1 MDVQP
6 ILLSIFAKNGYY
18 CLLDKLLLKI
28 KTFLDNLFGIKTNNN
43 RLKKTLHNYMYLI
56 EQNTLFCSFFVYC

>member
-1 MDVQP
+1 MFRKRKMDVQP

-18 CLLDKLLLKI
+18 CLLDTLLLKI

-43 RLKKTLHNYMYLI
+43 RLIKLCITTCI
-56 EQNTLFCSFFVYC
+56 

>member
-1 MDVQP
+1 MFCKSKMDVQP

-18 CLLDKLLLKI
+18 CLLDTLLLKI

-43 RLKKTLHNYMYLI
+43 RLKN
-56 EQNTLFCSFFVYC
+56 FA